1 MATVSQF
8 QTRFPEFCSED
19 DARVQM
25 FLDDAAL
32 SMGDPGR
39 WSLSYDRA
47 HQYHAAHL
55 LYVATATL
63 DGDGGSIAPT
73 KKQEVDGVM
82 FEAAVDS
89 IAPDAEDFWSSAY
102 GKQYAL
108 IRMRYFSG
116 PVGV

>member
-1 MATVSQF
+1 MATIDQF
-8 QTRFPEFCSED
+8 QTRFPEFCEEKDS
-19 DARVQM
+19 RVQM
-25 FLDDAAL
+25 FLDDAAQY
-32 SMGDPGR
+32 MGDVGR
-39 WSLSYDRA
+39 WQTSYDRA

-55 LYVATATL
+55 LYVASSTL

-82 FEAAVDS
+82 FEAAVSNID
-89 IAPDAEDFWSSAY
+89 IMAEDYYASSY
-102 GKQYAL
+102 GKQYVM